1 MTLPRK
7 VDAKIP
13 DSKNR
18 GTGRRP
24 QQSSYPNIEVVR
36 AKAECAVQ
44 GLAEKGSRVKVTNAS
59 LAFSSVR
66 SWFHEK
72 SRGSSLWSP
81 KLES

>member
-13 DSKNR
+13 DSENR

-24 QQSSYPNIEVVR
+24 QQSSYSNIEVVQ
-36 AKAECAVQ
+36 AKAECVVQ

-59 LAFSSVR
+59 LSFSSVR
-66 SWFHEK
+66 SLFHEK

-81 KLES
+81 KPES